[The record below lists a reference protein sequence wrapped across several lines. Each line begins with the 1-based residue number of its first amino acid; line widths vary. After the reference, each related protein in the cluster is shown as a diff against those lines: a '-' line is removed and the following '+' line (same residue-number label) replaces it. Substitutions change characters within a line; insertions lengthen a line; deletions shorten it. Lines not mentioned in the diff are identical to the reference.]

1 MCESGSSR
9 FQPGEGLLRDNKP
22 SDRPFWST
30 KVNCPR
36 WSHQTIA
43 NISSPLQIC
52 ANIQVF
58 DQFGSFLTFVNTT
71 SSGSGGSKIYG
82 PQVTFKFSIA
92 YFSVLIK
99 HVCSMFIKNQSYENL
114 NDRKNTN
121 KTYYINLKK

>member
-1 MCESGSSR
+1 M
-9 FQPGEGLLRDNKP
+9 
-22 SDRPFWST
+22 
-30 KVNCPR
+30 
-36 WSHQTIA
+36 
-43 NISSPLQIC
+43 SSPLQSC

-114 NDRKNTN
+114 NDRKSTN

>member
-1 MCESGSSR
+1 MKAVVSAFNQEKA
-9 FQPGEGLLRDNKP
+9 LLRDYEP
-22 SDRPFWST
+22 SDGTFWST
-30 KVNCPR
+30 
-36 WSHQTIA
+36 SHQSIA
-43 NISSPLQIC
+43 NISSPLQSC

-121 KTYYINLKK
+121 KTYHINLKN

>member
-1 MCESGSSR
+1 MFTSDGKFLYSFGSR
-9 FQPGEGLLRDNKP
+9 GEGNGQFNGPTGLAVDNLDNIVVADWGN
-22 SDRPFWST
+22 SRLQ
-30 KVNCPR
+30 VNC
-36 WSHQTIA
+36 HQSIA
-43 NISSPLQIC
+43 NMSNPLQSC

-99 HVCSMFIKNQSYENL
+99 HVCSMFIK
-114 NDRKNTN
+114 K
-121 KTYYINLKK
+121 